1 MAGIYNLQT
10 KKGSDISAT
19 FTFTGLAITSNMT
32 PTAHLRKSAGD
43 DILSAIFTTAQN
55 NASSPSG
62 TITLTLEGS
71 KTRLLPAGEYVYDLL
86 VEDSSDNS
94 STIYVEGKVIL
105 EEAVTR

>member
-1 MAGIYNLQT
+1 
-10 KKGSDISAT
+10 
-19 FTFTGLAITSNMT
+19 MT

-71 KTRLLPAGEYVYDLL
+71 KNKTTSCRGVC
-86 VEDSSDNS
+86 V
-94 STIYVEGKVIL
+94 
-105 EEAVTR
+105 